1 MKESI
6 KNIHHQFEVIKF
18 STFFILLDPILEK
31 LCCPV
36 NLCFQDMFCWKR
48 SKILKKAADKFAN
61 ELAVSNI
68 LNKIRTTHQILK
80 NFSIKDQDKFIMYN
94 EDYVINTN

>member
-1 MKESI
+1 
-6 KNIHHQFEVIKF
+6 
-18 STFFILLDPILEK
+18 
-31 LCCPV
+31 
-36 NLCFQDMFCWKR
+36 MFCWKR

-68 LNKIRTTHQILK
+68 LKKIRTTHQILK
-80 NFSIKDQDKFIMYN
+80 NFSIKEQDKFIMYN